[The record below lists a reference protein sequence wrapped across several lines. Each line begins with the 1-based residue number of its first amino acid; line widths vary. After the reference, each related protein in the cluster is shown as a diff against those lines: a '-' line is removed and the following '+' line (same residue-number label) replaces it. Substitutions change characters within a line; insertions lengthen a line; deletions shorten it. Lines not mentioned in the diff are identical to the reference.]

1 MKTLVIARFTFREAA
16 RKKVLLGA
24 IALTVAFVSLFG
36 VGAYFAFRDIAR
48 QGLPQSMKEVATS
61 QILLAGLYVTNF
73 ISGLL
78 AIFASVGTISG
89 EVAEGTLDA
98 IVPKPL
104 HRWEILMGK
113 WLGYAAMLLVYV
125 LVTSWLVIGVVYFFG
140 DYMPPRPLESVMVM
154 VFQALVLL
162 SLCLLGSTFLS
173 TVTNGIA
180 VLMLYAIALV
190 GGMVEQIGG
199 LLDNATMENIGIIS
213 SLIIPSDT
221 LWKMASDWLQPTS
234 PSLTS
239 QIVGPF
245 TAITPPSIWMAA
257 YAALYVFCVIGASM
271 WVFQRR
277 DL

>member
-1 MKTLVIARFTFREAA
+1 MKAQVIARFTFREAA
-16 RKKVLLGA
+16 RKKVLFGA

-36 VGAYFAFRDIAR
+36 VGTYFAFRDLAR
-48 QGLPQSMKEVATS
+48 QGLPFTMKEIAAS

-73 ISGLL
+73 IGGLL

-89 EVAEGTLDA
+89 EMAEGTLDA

-104 HRWEILMGK
+104 RRWEIVAGK
-113 WLGYAAMLLVYV
+113 WVGYAAMLLVYV
-125 LVTSWLVIGVVYFFG
+125 FATSWLVIGLVYLFG
-140 DYMPPRPLESVMVM
+140 DYLPPRPWESVMVM
-154 VFQALVLL
+154 CFQALVLL

-180 VLMLYAIALV
+180 VLMFYAIALV
-190 GGMVEQIGG
+190 GGMVEQIGS
-199 LLDNATMENIGIIS
+199 LLNNGTMENIGIIS

-221 LWKMASDWLQPTS
+221 LWKMASHWLQPRL

-239 QIVGPF
+239 EMFGPF
-245 TAITPPSIWMAA
+245 TVINPPSVWMLA
-257 YAALYVFCVIGASM
+257 YAGVYMLFTIGASM
-271 WVFQRR
+271 LVFQRR